1 MTTAATATDI
11 NINININTS
20 TTTTASSQP
29 IKIPMHYSAM
39 SNINTPAMPAPP
51 IAHAIGGSIGSTI
64 SMLLLYPLERVRIE
78 MQAQAAHIRRQDSD
92 SKDQDERDSDH
103 DSEHDLN
110 DFIQLDLQTD
120 PDDQIHSISNS
131 INDNINDI
139 DYNDDEDNSYDYND
153 DHGNENS
160 GTASKKNG
168 PLQNT
173 DQINIKTK
181 RISTHHPT
189 KSASNLQS
197 SPALPSLHPTKANKA
212 LQQLQML
219 LQKSSIMR
227 TIYKLHIQ
235 KTLYK
240 GSTPIALT
248 LALSNFI
255 FFYTLQTLKKAFNQD
270 RASFLTSTIAG
281 VVNVLITNPFWVANL
296 RLVQGESSNR
306 NGNRNGDGS
315 SSHNSISSDGNNI
328 DSDDKKGIVDCFRE
342 IYEKEG
348 LAQLWAG
355 TGASLLLVSNPA
367 IQYYCYESV
376 KMELLKQRL
385 HVSGAVPSLRPLEAF
400 VIAALAKGLATVLTY
415 PLQLSQLLM
424 RLQKKERQMQLD
436 GRGSIDN
443 DGANDN
449 SSPIRSDEKATGASA
464 GGGRINRSQMAHQ
477 ERQRDSD
484 GRVYKGLFHCM
495 TTLYKDGGMRA
506 LYSGMDAKLIQ
517 SVLTSALTFLTYEQ
531 ILGVVARSYWSVSKR
546 LSIGHTSF

>member
-1 MTTAATATDI
+1 
-11 NINININTS
+11 
-20 TTTTASSQP
+20 
-29 IKIPMHYSAM
+29 
-39 SNINTPAMPAPP
+39 
-51 IAHAIGGSIGSTI
+51 
-64 SMLLLYPLERVRIE
+64 ML
-78 MQAQAAHIRRQDSD
+78 
-92 SKDQDERDSDH
+92 
-103 DSEHDLN
+103 
-110 DFIQLDLQTD
+110 F
-120 PDDQIHSISNS
+120 
-131 INDNINDI
+131 
-139 DYNDDEDNSYDYND
+139 
-153 DHGNENS
+153 
-160 GTASKKNG
+160 
-168 PLQNT
+168 
-173 DQINIKTK
+173 
-181 RISTHHPT
+181 
-189 KSASNLQS
+189 
-197 SPALPSLHPTKANKA
+197 
-212 LQQLQML
+212 
-219 LQKSSIMR
+219 QKSSIMR

-255 FFYTLQTLKKAFNQD
+255 FFYTLQTLKKALNQD

-424 RLQKKERQMQLD
+424 RLQKKERQMQLE
-436 GRGSIDN
+436 GRGSSDN
-443 DGANDN
+443 DGANEN
-449 SSPIRSDEKATGASA
+449 VSPIRPDEKATGASA
-464 GGGRINRSQMAHQ
+464 GGGGINRSQMAHQ